1 MSPTSFKMPTKYE
14 TLLLN
19 HVFKTN
25 LSTKK
30 KNLKENYDIRQKK
43 KKNTHC
49 MQSINDEANNI
60 IIRSRIVNAN

>member
-25 LSTKK
+25 LSKK
-30 KNLKENYDIRQKK
+30 KKFKENYDIRPKK

-60 IIRSRIVNAN
+60 IIRSRIVSAN

>member
-1 MSPTSFKMPTKYE
+1 M
-14 TLLLN
+14 TLD
-19 HVFKTN
+19 
-25 LSTKK
+25 KK
-30 KNLKENYDIRQKK
+30 KK

>member
-1 MSPTSFKMPTKYE
+1 MSPTSFKMATKYE

-25 LSTKK
+25 LSKK
-30 KNLKENYDIRQKK
+30 KNLKENYDIRQKKK

>member
-1 MSPTSFKMPTKYE
+1 MSPTSFKMPTKLE

-19 HVFKTN
+19 YVFKTN
-25 LSTKK
+25 LSKK
-30 KNLKENYDIRQKK
+30 KKKLKENYDIRQ

>member
-25 LSTKK
+25 LS
-30 KNLKENYDIRQKK
+30 KK
-43 KKNTHC
+43 KKHEGKLWHETEEEKKKKDSLHVQVC
-49 MQSINDEANNI
+49 VMRLVLQ
-60 IIRSRIVNAN
+60 IRF